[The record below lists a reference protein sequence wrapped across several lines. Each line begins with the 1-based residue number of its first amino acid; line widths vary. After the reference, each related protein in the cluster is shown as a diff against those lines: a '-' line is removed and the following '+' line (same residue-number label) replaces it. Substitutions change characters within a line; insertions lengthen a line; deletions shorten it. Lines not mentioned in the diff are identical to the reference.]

1 MVTAVDTKPR
11 PSTGYV
17 TAEHQVPVVHVTAG
31 QSLLILSVADR
42 GWGHAERSETRLEG
56 QRIACFIVGGE
67 PRLCLP
73 QVLNSVLR
81 QKDITE
87 INGAWD
93 ELQINCSL
101 CTTEQLNSLKAQ
113 PAILPRTAASCGLI
127 TKSDAQRLC
136 SSLLRRTAANP
147 NCTIL
152 FDLLPNFVIQ
162 FILLCNRSVHERGIG
177 ECI

>member
-1 MVTAVDTKPR
+1 MVAAVDTKPR

-17 TAEHQVPVVHVTAG
+17 TAEQQVPVVHVTAG

-42 GWGHAERSETRLEG
+42 GWGHAELEG

-147 NCTIL
+147 NCTIP

-162 FILLCNRSVHERGIG
+162 FILLCDRSVHERGIG